1 MVILEKK
8 VDGSAAR
15 ELNRF
20 VRKAQSL
27 AGVRGE
33 VSVLITGN
41 ARVQELNRRYR
52 RKDKPT
58 DVLSF
63 PRAQGGDIAISLDI
77 ASESARLY
85 GHRSLEELKI
95 LVLHGMLHLAGY
107 DHERDNGRMAARE
120 TRLRAQLNLPTAL
133 IERANANSAVK
144 SSKPR
149 KSQGARKTAL
159 RGAARP
165 RRRP

>member
-1 MVILEKK
+1 M
-8 VDGSAAR
+8 DGAAAT

-41 ARVQELNRRYR
+41 ERVQRLDRRFR
-52 RKDKPT
+52 RKNKPT

-63 PRAQGGDIAISLDI
+63 PRAQGGDIAISFDI
-77 ASESARLY
+77 ASENARLY
-85 GHRSLEELKI
+85 GHRSVDELKI

-107 DHERDNGRMAARE
+107 DHERDNGRMGARE
-120 TRLRAQLNLPTAL
+120 ARLREQLNLPAAL
-133 IERANANSAVK
+133 IERAGANGAAGHKK
-144 SSKPR
+144 SRQPE
-149 KSQGARKTAL
+149 GARKAVL
-159 RGAARP
+159 PPPARR